1 MYTTGPHGPHPHQ
14 IKTQSQ
20 FNIAKSAF
28 QENKKAEINVT
39 LYVDKETLET
49 NSTVSSTG
57 YYKLIKKLKYKLD
70 FNFNRLAIVSKIWRF
85 FIIS

>member
-1 MYTTGPHGPHPHQ
+1 MYTPVLQGPWGPHPHQ

-28 QENKKAEINVT
+28 QRKKKKKAEINET

-49 NSTVSSTG
+49 Q
-57 YYKLIKKLKYKLD
+57 I
-70 FNFNRLAIVSKIWRF
+70 AQ
-85 FIIS
+85 